1 MERVK
6 KLLESKGIRPTHQRL
21 KILKYL
27 EDNKQHP
34 TVDIIYG
41 VMKKDIPTISKT
53 TVYNTLNSLIE
64 NGVVLPIIITGK
76 ETRFDSIVTPHHHFY
91 CEKCGKILD
100 LKVEC
105 EHFKKGNIQGHKI
118 KEMHG
123 YYKGICKNC
132 L

>member
-1 MERVK
+1 MEKVK
-6 KLLESKGIRPTHQRL
+6 KLLESKGIRPTYQRL

-27 EDNKQHP
+27 EDNKEHP
-34 TVDIIYG
+34 TVDIIYE

-64 NGVVLPIIITGK
+64 NGVALPIIITGK
-76 ETRFDSIVTPHHHFY
+76 ETRFDSNVMSHHHFY

-118 KEMHG
+118 KELHG